1 MRDAV
6 ARTFINNNSCALVF
20 FVFVGRG
27 FLNSASEAH
36 WGRLHRGYQVQSS
49 FLSQCRGGSGPRYF
63 PTSERKKRRLTIEKA
78 KATSESRVQS
88 PDAADSCA
96 PKPDPDAA
104 VATRASSTIEPD
116 CRIFGVRKPG
126 REQVVLRVRRRGD
139 I

>member
-1 MRDAV
+1 MGIRCNRHISVAV
-6 ARTFINNNSCALVF
+6 S
-20 FVFVGRG
+20 RG
-27 FLNSASEAH
+27 I
-36 WGRLHRGYQVQSS
+36 R
-49 FLSQCRGGSGPRYF
+49 P
-63 PTSERKKRRLTIEKA
+63 SERKKRRLTIEKA

-88 PDAADSCA
+88 PDAAGSCA